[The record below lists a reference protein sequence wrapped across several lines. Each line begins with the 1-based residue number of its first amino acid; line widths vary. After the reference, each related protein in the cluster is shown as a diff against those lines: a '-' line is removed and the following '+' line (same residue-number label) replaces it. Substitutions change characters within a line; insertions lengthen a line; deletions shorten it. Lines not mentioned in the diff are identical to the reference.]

1 MNKKSFKALLKL
13 ERFSS
18 ALLQVPFTLSDWTVL
33 HNRGADKSWLPNKS
47 WIPFRQVHAEDRD
60 TGPRW
65 GAATSPRRPDQETQ
79 CLLAR
84 SPLLKPRGC
93 TSWSVLVVS
102 DNNPTTQQGGARL
115 SLTPFPKCSH
125 APGRLPRCHSHS
137 RINRRAC
144 AFGTRQ
150 GLGVGGGWGKSPETW
165 NCFKKTTTGLL
176 FPTLRWSS
184 SEMPETLP
192 HPCWSHPWGT
202 LSSFWVNAG
211 WSPSCLC
218 YTTAGL
224 LAPDGVGSMWTL
236 LAGRG
241 RDASQWPASPP
252 GVCGPGHPFP
262 KAQSHQAGRTLA
274 PLLQMTVQ
282 PFPRNCSPWLGVQLW
297 ESAKPT

>member
-65 GAATSPRRPDQETQ
+65 GAAASPQRPDRETQ
-79 CLLAR
+79 RLLAR

-93 TSWSVLVVS
+93 TSWSFPVVS
-102 DNNPTTQQGGARL
+102 DNNRTTQQGGARL

-137 RINRRAC
+137 RINGRAC
-144 AFGTRQ
+144 ALGTRQ
-150 GLGVGGGWGKSPETW
+150 GLGVGGGWVSHPKHGAVSREPPPAFRFQLCGDPPPKCPRP
-165 NCFKKTTTGLL
+165 
-176 FPTLRWSS
+176 FPVL
-184 SEMPETLP
+184 
-192 HPCWSHPWGT
+192 SHPWGT

-218 YTTAGL
+218 RT
-224 LAPDGVGSMWTL
+224 SCSWW
-236 LAGRG
+236 GREHVDTSG
-241 RDASQWPASPP
+241 WP
-252 GVCGPGHPFP
+252 GPWRKPAACQP
-262 KAQSHQAGRTLA
+262 AWCLRSRA
-274 PLLQMTVQ
+274 PLSKGPESPGGQD
-282 PFPRNCSPWLGVQLW
+282 PGASSPDDCSTL
-297 ESAKPT
+297 S